1 MDRTSRPD
9 SNNEPPGEAVF
20 WPPAATSRYRD
31 PLALYL
37 NEIRHLPLLQA
48 GQEAEI
54 ARRVQA
60 GDFTARQEMIKRNL
74 RLVVSIAR
82 RYLGRGLPLADLIEE
97 GNLGLMHA
105 TSRFDPQR
113 GFRFSTYATWWIR
126 QSVERAVAQQVRLVR
141 LPVHV
146 VRAVSQV
153 LRARRELEMLRG
165 AGGMDGHVSAADIAG
180 LCGMPLQRV
189 TELLRHA
196 DAPLSIDAPL
206 AGDNDDSL
214 VDRLGDE
221 QAQDPERLTFS
232 HELHEHLARDLQLLS
247 EREQRVLQGRFGL
260 EDSEPLTLDALAQ
273 QMHVTRERI
282 RQIQQE
288 ALAKLKKRLQRDGVD
303 GGALN

>member
-1 MDRTSRPD
+1 MDRTARPD
-9 SNNEPPGEAVF
+9 SSNDIPAEAAFWPLPGEA
-20 WPPAATSRYRD
+20 RQRD

-48 GQEAEI
+48 EQEAEI
-54 ARRVQA
+54 ARRVLE
-60 GDFTARQEMIKRNL
+60 GDFAARQLMIERNL

-126 QSVERAVAQQVRLVR
+126 QSIERAVGQQVRLVR

-153 LRARRELEMLRG
+153 LRARRELEMH
-165 AGGMDGHVSAADIAG
+165 AGSEPDGHVSPARIAQH
-180 LCGMPLQRV
+180 CGMPLEQV
-189 TELLRHA
+189 TDLLRHA
-196 DAPLSIDAPL
+196 DSPLSIDAPL
-206 AGDNDDSL
+206 AGDADESMADH
-214 VDRLGDE
+214 LGDE

-232 HELHEHLARDLQLLS
+232 HELHAHLVRDLGLLS

-260 EDSEPLTLDALAQ
+260 EDAEPLTLDALARQ
-273 QMHVTRERI
+273 LHVTRERI

-288 ALAKLKKRLQRDGVD
+288 ALAKLKKRLQHDGVD